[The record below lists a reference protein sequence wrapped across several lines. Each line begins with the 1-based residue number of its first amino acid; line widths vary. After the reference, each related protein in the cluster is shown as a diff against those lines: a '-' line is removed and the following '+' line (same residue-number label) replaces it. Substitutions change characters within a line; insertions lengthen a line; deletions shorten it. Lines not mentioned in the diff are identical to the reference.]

1 MKEVGKDIYIT
12 ISFEGEK
19 ISMKIDSKYMKVY
32 VDTKNKITNEYY
44 QVGEKLP
51 PGDKLAQNY
60 QCSKLTVKKGLDL
73 LVKEG
78 ILRSRSGYGTEVLR
92 KPLETTHVFGP
103 NAGLLDIVGEEHVTS
118 KIHSFSIEIPTTK
131 IANLLKITKKDY
143 VYNIVRSRY
152 IDHKPYSIEQTFM
165 PLSVIPGLQPKHLE
179 KSVYNY
185 IMQEL
190 DLEIQTSHLLIKGD
204 LANEMDKNYL
214 NVTDGFFMIEVEKIV
229 SLESGKP
236 FEYSMTRHLYSD
248 FTFEAVF
255 VQNQ

>member
-1 MKEVGKDIYIT
+1 
-12 ISFEGEK
+12 
-19 ISMKIDSKYMKVY
+19 MKIDSKYMKVY
-32 VDTKNKITNEYY
+32 IDTKNKITNEYY
-44 QVGEKLP
+44 SVGQKLP
-51 PGDKLAQNY
+51 AGKELAQIY

-92 KPLETTHVFGP
+92 KPMDTTHVFGP
-103 NAGLLDIVGEEHVTS
+103 NAGLLNIVGEEHVTS
-118 KIHSFSIEIPTTK
+118 KIHSFSIEIPNVK
-131 IANLLKITKKDY
+131 VAKLLKITNKDY

-165 PLSVIPGLQPKHLE
+165 PLSLVPGLQPKHLE

-185 IMQEL
+185 ITQEL
-190 DLEIQTSHLLIKGD
+190 DLMIQTSHIWVKGD
-204 LANEMDKNYL
+204 VANEMDKTFL
-214 NVTDGFFMIEVEKIV
+214 AVPDGFFMIEVEKIV

-236 FEYSMTRHLYSD
+236 FEYSVTRHLYSD

-255 VQNQ
+255 VQNR